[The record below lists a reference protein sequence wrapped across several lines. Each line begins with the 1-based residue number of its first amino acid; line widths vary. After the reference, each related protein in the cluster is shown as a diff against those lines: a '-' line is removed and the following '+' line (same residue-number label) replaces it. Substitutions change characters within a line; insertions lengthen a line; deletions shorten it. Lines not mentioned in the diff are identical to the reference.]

1 VTGDDSSEGGQLD
14 VCRIPAAA
22 EAKGSGRLRK
32 SLKQI
37 GAATTKSKMEFH
49 GVLDFGECDVIED
62 MEEVSFLSVKSS
74 IPLDY
79 CAVSFCWFGFTSWCW
94 HSLGWLMQ
102 ELTVVA
108 VDEVFDIAVQQNKK
122 HSSFRLVAVI
132 TAPLPVVVVTREH
145 GSTDLLP
152 GLATQFMEYQTAG
165 QGQSYF

>member
-22 EAKGSGRLRK
+22 EAKGSWRLRK

-37 GAATTKSKMEFH
+37 DAATTKSKMELH
-49 GVLDFGECDVIED
+49 GMLDFGKCDVIED
-62 MEEVSFLSVKSS
+62 MEEVFISVKSS
-74 IPLDY
+74 IPLDC
-79 CAVSFCWFGFTSWCW
+79 CAVSFCWFGFASWCW

-108 VDEVFDIAVQQNKK
+108 VDEVFDVAVQQNKK

-132 TAPLPVVVVTREH
+132 TAPLPVVVVAREH
-145 GSTDLLP
+145 RSTDLLP

-165 QGQSYF
+165 QCQSYF